1 VLSAAGADQ
10 AAYARV
16 DGYLH
21 NDRLVLME
29 LELIEPQLYLDLE
42 PEAPSRFAGAIAAA
56 LGS

>member
-1 VLSAAGADQ
+1 
-10 AAYARV
+10 
-16 DGYLH
+16 
-21 NDRLVLME
+21 LME